1 MQSVKNKIE
10 EYLNNKIN
18 LSDLN
23 IYFRQ
28 NVPFSP
34 NTAVEN
40 MRVYADMTVEG
51 ELSQSDIEDELISEQ
66 TLKEKLKKYLKKL

>member
-10 EYLNNKIN
+10 EYLNDKIN
-18 LSDLN
+18 LLDLN
-23 IYFRQ
+23 TYFRQ

-34 NTAVEN
+34 NTAIEN

-51 ELSQSDIEDELISEQ
+51 ELSQNDIEDELISEQ

>member
-34 NTAVEN
+34 NTAIEN

-51 ELSQSDIEDELISEQ
+51 KLSQSDIEDELISEQ
-66 TLKEKLKKYLKKL
+66 ILKEKLKKYLKKL